1 MLSIMASVVQ
11 ILVERVFVIKFP
23 GMAIIS
29 YRVAVTTFANNI
41 PFKTWVYG
49 PGGYSSL
56 SDTGPGKGCRLNKGP
71 HISTQRWY
79 PSYPCKFGGYA
90 ALGGGGP
97 CWDMI
102 IVLSLS
108 IHTVST
114 SKGLDPFLVRAVM
127 T

>member
-1 MLSIMASVVQ
+1 MASVVQ

-56 SDTGPGKGCRLNKGP
+56 IEIPKMVD
-71 HISTQRWY
+71 
-79 PSYPCKFGGYA
+79 
-90 ALGGGGP
+90 
-97 CWDMI
+97 
-102 IVLSLS
+102 
-108 IHTVST
+108 
-114 SKGLDPFLVRAVM
+114 LVGDHGEA
-127 T
+127 